1 MAWEA
6 APPHR
11 FLSHLPLAVVV
22 VVVVV
27 VVFLLFFLS
36 FFFSCRAFLLGV
48 VFFCASSARVDCKV
62 QVYRVFTEFYWFFSK
77 WYEVTLDCI
86 GYYSVLLSFTGFY
99 RILLGFHGFY

>member
-48 VFFCASSARVDCKV
+48 VFF
-62 QVYRVFTEFYWFFSK
+62 
-77 WYEVTLDCI
+77 
-86 GYYSVLLSFTGFY
+86 
-99 RILLGFHGFY
+99 